1 MSAELL
7 ALAERQVAELSRP
20 LSDRKAETVTDRLP
34 QLPNAMLRPPS
45 AFAPPADAARL

>member
-7 ALAERQVAELSRP
+7 ALAERQVAELNRP

-34 QLPNAMLRPPS
+34 QLRDAMLHPPS